1 ISRAASLT
9 RPGLSAVTARPPGRR
24 PGRGLGLPVAARVL
38 LVPDDRLLA
47 SVVMAARWHGLVP
60 ALVDARLVPRLV
72 GVVACLAF
80 GRVQALVLPA
90 RFLAVTLA
98 VFPSSRPVHLP
109 TPFHCA
115 GRVPPRRAAADR
127 WPRVLALPT
136 ATPRSHPHGR
146 RGIGHHDSRGS

>member
-1 ISRAASLT
+1 MAVAGLTDLVRSLAH
-9 RPGLSAVTARPPGRR
+9 PSGLIRGHGPP
-24 PGRGLGLPVAARVL
+24 A
-38 LVPDDRLLA
+38 
-47 SVVMAARWHGLVP
+47 VP

-136 ATPRSHPHGR
+136 AT
-146 RGIGHHDSRGS
+146 